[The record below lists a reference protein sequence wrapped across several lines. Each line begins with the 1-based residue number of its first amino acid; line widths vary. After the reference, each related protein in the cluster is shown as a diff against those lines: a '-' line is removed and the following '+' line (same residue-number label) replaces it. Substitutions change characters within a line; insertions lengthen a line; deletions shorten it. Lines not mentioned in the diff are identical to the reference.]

1 MRRWPRRRSTGRPV
15 PDPTVRDRGQAID
28 RWRDRAPLGDTSQ
41 QEPVLGLPCTELV
54 ATHHRHFGDIVAI
67 ANPLRSLSGDAAYVN
82 DVPDPV
88 VMS

>member
-1 MRRWPRRRSTGRPV
+1 M
-15 PDPTVRDRGQAID
+15 
-28 RWRDRAPLGDTSQ
+28 
-41 QEPVLGLPCTELV
+41 LGLPCTELV